1 VEAKA
6 EAKAA
11 AEAAAE
17 ARAEARPAPSAR
29 EALAK
34 AEAGAEALYGA
45 GYGAGHISRA
55 EISGAEPRARVTAAM
70 VWPSSSG
77 RDPFED
83 EDDEGG
89 GDTYSGD
96 IGTYGADYT
105 PRRRPSP
112 SPSPWC

>member
-1 VEAKA
+1 
-6 EAKAA
+6 
-11 AEAAAE
+11 
-17 ARAEARPAPSAR
+17 
-29 EALAK
+29 
-34 AEAGAEALYGA
+34 
-45 GYGAGHISRA
+45 
-55 EISGAEPRARVTAAM
+55 M

-105 PRRRPSP
+105 SEAATLTLTLTLVLT
-112 SPSPWC
+112 